1 MNNDNTDYVS
11 NESGT
16 LSRLFKLP
24 QHGTTVRTEL
34 IAGMTTFLTMVY
46 IVFVNPQ
53 ILGAAQMDP
62 KVVFVTTCLIAGI
75 GSISMGIF
83 ANLPVALAP
92 AMGLNAFFAF
102 VVVGAMGI
110 SWQTGMGAI
119 FWGAVGLFLL
129 TLFRIRY
136 WMISNIP
143 LSLRI
148 GITSG
153 IGLFIALMG
162 LKNTG
167 VIVANKDTLV
177 MIGDLSSHGVLLGIL
192 GFFIITVLSSRH
204 FHAAVLVSIVVTSCC
219 GLFFGDV
226 HFSGVYSIPPDISG
240 VIGEVDLSGALTLEL
255 AGIIFS
261 FMLIN
266 LFDSS
271 GTLIGV
277 TDKAGLIDGN
287 GKFPNMNKALYVD
300 SVSSVAGAFIGTSS
314 VTAYIES
321 TSGVA
326 VGGRTGLTAVV
337 VGVMFLLV
345 MFFSPLV
352 AMVPPYATAGALIF
366 VGVLMT
372 SSLARVNWDDFTESV
387 PAFITTVMMPFTFSI
402 TEGIALGFMSYCIM
416 KVCTG
421 RWRDLN
427 LCVVVV
433 AALFALKIILV
444 ISNWRGFPDIM
455 SSDYAG
461 ELMIWIMLATL
472 AVVFVVGFRVLTSGA
487 RKAIRRLSDRL
498 NIDVIPVES
507 MVDQMGKSAGDEF
520 LRYLHRPDESHLQ
533 NAAQV
538 LLIWQIVIVDGSEQN
553 LLQWHRILQKAR
565 LAAPI
570 TDAQVRLA
578 LGFLRETEPEMQD
591 INAFQMRYNAFF
603 QPAEGVHWLH

>member
-1 MNNDNTDYVS
+1 MIIITEPLLSFVLQKQGIKSPPMDKKMNNDNTDYVS

-24 QHGTTVRTEL
+24 QHGTSVRTEL

-75 GSISMGIF
+75 GSIAMGIF

-277 TDKAGLIDGN
+277 TDKAGLIDSN

-444 ISNWRGFPDIM
+444 D
-455 SSDYAG
+455 
-461 ELMIWIMLATL
+461 
-472 AVVFVVGFRVLTSGA
+472 
-487 RKAIRRLSDRL
+487 
-498 NIDVIPVES
+498 
-507 MVDQMGKSAGDEF
+507 
-520 LRYLHRPDESHLQ
+520 
-533 NAAQV
+533 
-538 LLIWQIVIVDGSEQN
+538 
-553 LLQWHRILQKAR
+553 
-565 LAAPI
+565 
-570 TDAQVRLA
+570 
-578 LGFLRETEPEMQD
+578 
-591 INAFQMRYNAFF
+591 
-603 QPAEGVHWLH
+603 

>member
-1 MNNDNTDYVS
+1 MIIITEPLLSFVLQKQGIKSPPMDKKMNNDNTDYVS

-75 GSISMGIF
+75 GSIAMGIF

-226 HFSGVYSIPPDISG
+226 HFSGV
-240 VIGEVDLSGALTLEL
+240 IGEVDLSGALTLEL

-352 AMVPPYATAGALIF
+352 AIVPPYATAGALIF

-444 ISNWRGFPDIM
+444 D
-455 SSDYAG
+455 
-461 ELMIWIMLATL
+461 
-472 AVVFVVGFRVLTSGA
+472 
-487 RKAIRRLSDRL
+487 
-498 NIDVIPVES
+498 
-507 MVDQMGKSAGDEF
+507 
-520 LRYLHRPDESHLQ
+520 
-533 NAAQV
+533 
-538 LLIWQIVIVDGSEQN
+538 
-553 LLQWHRILQKAR
+553 
-565 LAAPI
+565 
-570 TDAQVRLA
+570 
-578 LGFLRETEPEMQD
+578 
-591 INAFQMRYNAFF
+591 
-603 QPAEGVHWLH
+603 

>member
-1 MNNDNTDYVS
+1 MNSNLAESKSDGTDF
-11 NESGT
+11 
-16 LSRLFKLP
+16 FKLN
-24 QHGTTVRTEL
+24 QHGTTIRTEV

-53 ILGAAQMDP
+53 ILGAAYMDA

-75 GSISMGIF
+75 GSIAMGLL

-143 LSLRI
+143 ISLRI

-153 IGLFIALMG
+153 IGLFIAMMG
-162 LKNTG
+162 LKNAG

-177 MIGDLSSHGVLLGIL
+177 AIGDLTSHGVLLGIA
-192 GFFIITVLSSRH
+192 GFFIIAVLSSRH
-204 FHAAVLVSIVVTSCC
+204 FHASVLVSIIVTSLF
-219 GLFFGDV
+219 GLYLGDV
-226 HFSGVYSIPPDISG
+226 KFSGVYSAPPNVFS
-240 VIGEVDLSGALTLEL
+240 VIGEVDVSGALSLNL

-277 TDKAGLIDGN
+277 ADKAGLIDKEGR
-287 GKFPNMNKALYVD
+287 FVNMHKALYVD
-300 SVSSVAGAFIGTSS
+300 SLSSVAGAFIGTSS

-321 TSGVA
+321 TSGVS

-337 VGVMFLLV
+337 VGLLFLLV
-345 MFFSPLV
+345 MFFSPL
-352 AMVPPYATAGALIF
+352 AEMVPGYATAGALVF

-372 SSLARVNWDDFTESV
+372 ASLARVDWQDFTESV
-387 PAFITTVMMPFTFSI
+387 PTFITAVMMPFTFSI

-416 KVCTG
+416 KVFTG
-421 RWRDLN
+421 RWRELN

-433 AALFALKIILV
+433 ALLFVLKI
-444 ISNWRGFPDIM
+444 
-455 SSDYAG
+455 A
-461 ELMIWIMLATL
+461 
-472 AVVFVVGFRVLTSGA
+472 FV
-487 RKAIRRLSDRL
+487 D
-498 NIDVIPVES
+498 
-507 MVDQMGKSAGDEF
+507 
-520 LRYLHRPDESHLQ
+520 
-533 NAAQV
+533 
-538 LLIWQIVIVDGSEQN
+538 
-553 LLQWHRILQKAR
+553 
-565 LAAPI
+565 
-570 TDAQVRLA
+570 
-578 LGFLRETEPEMQD
+578 
-591 INAFQMRYNAFF
+591 
-603 QPAEGVHWLH
+603 